1 MTAPNPQEP
10 APVSAPVDYDP
21 ATVEAKWQQRWR
33 ERGTNYTDITEGER
47 PFYALM
53 MFPYPSA
60 EGLHVGNL
68 FAFTG
73 NDIYGRFQRLQGHT
87 VFEPLGYDAFGIHS
101 ENYALKI
108 GQHPMRLIPRNIAN
122 FRRQLE
128 RGGLMV
134 DWRYSVDTTD
144 PRYYRWTQWV
154 FLKLYEKGLAYK
166 KKAAVNWCPNDKTV
180 LANEQVINGACER
193 CGAQVEQRFL
203 EQWFFR
209 ISEYAERLLNNL
221 DRIDWSETTKTAQR
235 NWIGR
240 SDGAQVEF
248 DVLPVTGDG
257 RRATGGKAAGDQGAV
272 SPSPESP
279 VAGPSRIGVFT
290 TRPDTIFGATY
301 LVLAPEH
308 PLVASLTTDSQ
319 RAEVEAYRERTKRQ
333 DLVTRKVTK
342 EKTGV
347 FTGSHAVNPATGAP
361 VPIWIADYVLME
373 YGTGAIM
380 AVPGH
385 DERDF
390 EFATV
395 FSLPVVRVVAG
406 EGDDDHTPLERA
418 FTDNTA
424 GRLVNSAEFDGMSV
438 PDAKRA
444 ITEWLASKNAGR
456 AVVNYR
462 LHDWCISRQRYW
474 GPPIPVIYCDA
485 CGPQPVPEA
494 DLPVMLPDIEDFRP
508 DDSGISPLARHESWY
523 VVPCPKCGGTA
534 RRETDVSDTFLDS
547 AWYFLRYPSADR
559 DDVPFDAAIT
569 RKWLP
574 VDSYIGGN
582 EHAVLHLMYSRF
594 ITMVL
599 HDMGFL
605 DFEEPFTRFRAHGHI
620 IREGAKM
627 SKTKGNIVVPDTY
640 YAEWG
645 ADTFRTYLMFLGPYE
660 EGGDFRDQSISGV
673 RRFLDRLWAS
683 AVEATTEGMPDA
695 DVMRKLHQTIRK
707 VGEDIPRLAYN
718 TAIAAMMSYI
728 NVVRQGERTP
738 HRGEVEPL
746 IQLVAPF
753 APHLAEELWEQYGHR
768 ESVFDAGWPAYDQ
781 ELAREQLIDLA
792 VQVQGKMRGTIRVRP
807 DVAKEEALATAVAT
821 PTIARF
827 VTGEPKKVIFVPGRL
842 LNIVL

>member
-1 MTAPNPQEP
+1 MTAPNPHEP
-10 APVSAPVDYDP
+10 TPVSAPVDYDSS
-21 ATVEAKWQQRWR
+21 TVEAKWQRRWR
-33 ERGTNYTDITEGER
+33 ERGTNHTDLVGGDR

-53 MFPYPSA
+53 MYPYPSA

-101 ENYALKI
+101 ENYALKV
-108 GQHPMRLIPRNIAN
+108 GEHPMRLIPRNIAN

-193 CGAQVEQRFL
+193 CGAIVEQRFL

-209 ISEYAERLLNNL
+209 ISDYAERLLNNL
-221 DRIDWSETTKTAQR
+221 ERIDWSETTKTAQR

-240 SDGAQVEF
+240 SDGAEIEF
-248 DVLPVTGDG
+248 EVL
-257 RRATGGKAAGDQGAV
+257 
-272 SPSPESP
+272 
-279 VAGPSRIGVFT
+279 GPQSRIKVFT
-290 TRPDTIFGATY
+290 TRPDTVFGATY
-301 LVLAPEH
+301 MVLAPEH
-308 PLVASLTTDSQ
+308 PLVPVLTTDVQ

-333 DLVTRKVTK
+333 DLVSRKVTK

-347 FTGSHAVNPATGAP
+347 FTGSHAINPATGSP
-361 VPIWIADYVLME
+361 IPIWIADYVLME

-395 FSLPVVRVVAG
+395 FSLPIVRVVAD
-406 EGDDDHTPLERA
+406 EDDNEHTPLDAA
-418 FTDNTA
+418 FTENVA
-424 GRLVNSAEFDGMSV
+424 GRIVNSAQFDGMPV
-438 PDAKRA
+438 PEAKRA
-444 ITEWLASKNAGR
+444 ITEWLASRGAGR
-456 AVVNYR
+456 PVVNYR

-474 GPPIPVIYCDA
+474 GPPIPIIYCDR
-485 CGPQPVPEA
+485 CGPQPVPEK
-494 DLPVMLPDIEDFRP
+494 DLPVTLPDIEDFRP
-508 DDSGISPLARHESWY
+508 DDSGVSPLARHESWY
-523 VVPCPKCGGTA
+523 VVPCPKCGGKA

-559 DDVPFDAAIT
+559 DDVPFDPAIT
-569 RKWLP
+569 KKWLP
-574 VDSYIGGN
+574 VNSYIGGN

-599 HDMGFL
+599 HDMGIL
-605 DFEEPFTRFRAHGHI
+605 HFEEPFTRFRAHGHI
-620 IREGAKM
+620 TRNGVKM
-627 SKTKGNIVVPDTY
+627 SKTKGNIVNPDQY
-640 YAEWG
+640 YDDWG

-660 EGGDFRDQSISGV
+660 EGGDFIDQSITGV

-683 AVEATTEGMPDA
+683 VAESTTEGAPDPA
-695 DVMRKLHQTIRK
+695 VVRKLHQTIQK
-707 VGEDIPRLAYN
+707 VTDDIPRLSYN
-718 TAIAAMMSYI
+718 TAIAAMMGYV

-738 HRGEVEPL
+738 HRDELEPL
-746 IQLVAPF
+746 VQLVSPF
-753 APHLAEELWEQYGHR
+753 APHLAEELWEQLGHT
-768 ESVFDAGWPAYDQ
+768 ESIFDAGWPKSDAD
-781 ELAREQLIDLA
+781 LAREQTIELA
-792 VQVQGKMRGTIRVRP
+792 VQINGKMRGTVRVAP
-807 DVAKEEALATAVAT
+807 DITKEGALEAALAA
-821 PTIARF
+821 PGIARF
-827 VTGEPKKVIFVPGRL
+827 ITGEPKKVIFVPGRL
-842 LNIVL
+842 LNVVV

>member
-1 MTAPNPQEP
+1 MTAPNPHEP
-10 APVSAPVDYDP
+10 APVSAPVAYDP
-21 ATVEAKWQQRWR
+21 SVIEPKWQRRWR
-33 ERGTNYTDITEGER
+33 EQGTNHTDLAGGER

-101 ENYALKI
+101 ENYALKV
-108 GQHPMRLIPRNIAN
+108 GEHPMRLIPRNIAN

-128 RGGLMV
+128 RAGLMV
-134 DWRYSVDTTD
+134 DWRHSVETTD
-144 PRYYRWTQWV
+144 PRYYKWTQWI
-154 FLKLYEKGLAYK
+154 FLKLFEKGLAYK

-209 ISEYAERLLNNL
+209 ISDYAERLLNNL

-235 NWIGR
+235 NWIGK
-240 SDGAQVEF
+240 SDGAEIEF
-248 DVLPVTGDG
+248 EVMGP
-257 RRATGGKAAGDQGAV
+257 GA
-272 SPSPESP
+272 PSPRP
-279 VAGPSRIGVFT
+279 RISVFT

-308 PLVASLTTDSQ
+308 PLVASLTTEEQ
-319 RAEVEAYRERTKRQ
+319 RVEVEGYRERTKRQ

-361 VPIWIADYVLME
+361 IPIWIADYVLME

-390 EFATV
+390 EFANT
-395 FSLPVVRVVAG
+395 FALPVMRVVAG
-406 EGDDDHTPLERA
+406 EGENEHTPLSEA

-424 GRLVNSAEFDGMSV
+424 GRMVHSAQFDGMSV
-438 PDAKRA
+438 PEAKRA
-444 ITEWLASKNAGR
+444 ITDWLAARGAAR

-474 GPPIPVIYCDA
+474 GPPIPIIYCDA
-485 CGPQPVPEA
+485 CGPQPVPEK

-508 DDSGISPLARHESWY
+508 DDSGISPLARHEAWY
-523 VVPCPKCGGTA
+523 VVPCPQCGGKA

-559 DDVPFDAAIT
+559 DDVAFDPALT
-569 RKWLP
+569 KKWLP
-574 VDSYIGGN
+574 VNSYIGGN
-582 EHAVLHLMYSRF
+582 EHAVLHLMYARF

-599 HDMGFL
+599 HDAGFL

-627 SKTKGNIVVPDTY
+627 SKTKGNIVIPDKY
-640 YAEWG
+640 YEEWG

-683 AVEATTEGMPDA
+683 AAEITTEGSPDPG
-695 DVMRKLHQTIRK
+695 VMRKLHQTIAK
-707 VGEDIPRLAYN
+707 VSDDVPRLAYN
-718 TAIAAMMSYI
+718 TAIAAMMTYV
-728 NVVRQGERTP
+728 NVLRQAERTP
-738 HRGEVEPL
+738 HREEFEPL
-746 IQLVAPF
+746 VQLVAPF
-753 APHLAEELWEQYGHR
+753 APHLAEELWRQLGHR
-768 ESVFDAGWPAYDQ
+768 ESVFDAGWPTFDP
-781 ELAREQLIDLA
+781 ELAREQMIDLA
-792 VQVQGKMRGTIRVRP
+792 VQVAGKMRGTVRVRP
-807 DVAKEEALATAVAT
+807 DVTKEEASEAAMAVPA
-821 PTIARF
+821 IARF
-827 VTGEPKKVIFVPGRL
+827 VTGPVKKIIFIPGRL
-842 LNIVL
+842 LNIVI

>member
-1 MTAPNPQEP
+1 MTEPNSHEP
-10 APVSAPVDYDP
+10 TPVSAPVDYDP
-21 ATVEAKWQQRWR
+21 STVEPKWQQRWR
-33 ERGTNYTDITEGER
+33 ERGTNHTDLTGGER

-101 ENYALKI
+101 ENYALRI
-108 GQHPMRLIPRNIAN
+108 GEHPMRLIPRNIAN

-134 DWRYSVDTTD
+134 DWRYSVETTD
-144 PRYYRWTQWV
+144 PRYYKWTQWV
-154 FLKLYEKGLAYK
+154 FLKLYERGLAYK

-209 ISEYAERLLNNL
+209 ISDYAERLLTNL
-221 DRIDWSETTKTAQR
+221 ERIDWSETTKTAQR

-240 SDGAQVEF
+240 SDGAEIAFHVM
-248 DVLPVTGDG
+248 G
-257 RRATGGKAAGDQGAV
+257 AGSSA
-272 SPSPESP
+272 PT
-279 VAGPSRIGVFT
+279 ITVFT
-290 TRPDTIFGATY
+290 TRPDTVFGATY
-301 LVLAPEH
+301 MVLAPEH
-308 PLVASLTTDSQ
+308 PLVGDLTTNDQ

-333 DLVTRKVTK
+333 DLVSRKVNK

-347 FTGSHAVNPATGAP
+347 FTGSHAINPATGAP
-361 VPIWIADYVLME
+361 IPIWIADYVLME

-390 EFATV
+390 EFANV
-395 FSLPVVRVVAG
+395 FSLPVIRVVAG
-406 EGDDDHTPLERA
+406 ERDNEHTPLDA
-418 FTDNTA
+418 PFTDNTG
-424 GRLVNSAEFDGMSV
+424 GRLVNSGEFDGMPVSE
-438 PDAKRA
+438 AKRS
-444 ITEWLASKNAGR
+444 ITEWLASRGMGR
-456 AVVNYR
+456 GVVNYR

-474 GPPIPVIYCDA
+474 GPPIPIIYCDN
-485 CGPQPVPEA
+485 CGPQPVPEQ
-494 DLPVMLPDIEDFRP
+494 DLPVTLPDIEDFRP
-508 DDSGISPLARHESWY
+508 DDSGVSPLARHESWY
-523 VVPCPKCGGTA
+523 VVPCPKCGGKA

-559 DDVPFDAAIT
+559 DDVPFDAELT

-599 HDMGFL
+599 HDMGYL

-627 SKTKGNIVVPDTY
+627 SKTKGNIVVPDRY
-640 YAEWG
+640 YEQWG

-673 RRFLDRLWAS
+673 RRFLDRVWAS
-683 AVEATTEGMPDA
+683 VTEATAEGSPDPE
-695 DVMRKLHQTIRK
+695 VLRKLHQTIRK
-707 VGEDIPRLAYN
+707 VSDDIPRLAYN
-718 TAIAAMMSYI
+718 TAIAAMMTYV

-738 HRGEVEPL
+738 HRDELEPL
-746 IQLVAPF
+746 VQLVSPF
-753 APHLAEELWEQYGHR
+753 APHLAEELWEQLGHR
-768 ESVFDAGWPAYDQ
+768 ESVFDARWPVFDP
-781 ELAREQLIDLA
+781 ELAREQLIELA
-792 VQVQGKMRGTIRVRP
+792 VQVNGKMRGTVRVRP
-807 DVAKEEALATAVAT
+807 DVTKDEALEAALAS
-821 PTIARF
+821 PAIARF
-827 VTGEPKKVIFVPGRL
+827 ITGEPKKVIFVPGRL
-842 LNIVL
+842 LNVVV

>member
-1 MTAPNPQEP
+1 MTASNPHERT
-10 APVSAPVDYDP
+10 PVGAPVDYDP
-21 ATVEAKWQQRWR
+21 GIVEPKWQRRWR
-33 ERGTNYTDITEGER
+33 ELGTNHTDLTGGER

-101 ENYALKI
+101 ENYALKV
-108 GQHPMRLIPRNIAN
+108 GQHPMRLIPQNIAN

-134 DWRYSVDTTD
+134 DWRYAVETID
-144 PRYYRWTQWV
+144 PRYYKWTQWV

-166 KKAAVNWCPNDKTV
+166 KRAAVNWCPNDKTV

-193 CGAQVEQRFL
+193 CGAMVEQRFL

-209 ISEYAERLLNNL
+209 ISDYAERLLNNL
-221 DRIDWSETTKTAQR
+221 ERIDWSETTKTAQR
-235 NWIGR
+235 NWIGK
-240 SDGAQVEF
+240 SEGAEISF
-248 DVLPVTGDG
+248 VTLGTG
-257 RRATGGKAAGDQGAV
+257 NRREPAEGGQMGTG
-272 SPSPESP
+272 SLSIP
-279 VAGPSRIGVFT
+279 VFT
-290 TRPDTIFGATY
+290 TRPDTVFGATY

-308 PLVASLTTDSQ
+308 PLVSQLTTDEQ

-333 DLVTRKVTK
+333 DLVSRKVTR

-347 FTGSHAVNPATGAP
+347 FTGSHATNPATGAP

-395 FSLPVVRVVAG
+395 FSLPIVRVVAAEG
-406 EGDDDHTPLERA
+406 ENGHTPLDAAYTE
-418 FTDNTA
+418 NTS
-424 GRLVNSAEFDGMSV
+424 GRLVNSDQFDGKTV
-438 PDAKRA
+438 PEAKRA
-444 ITEWLASKNAGR
+444 ITEWLASRGAGR

-474 GPPIPVIYCDA
+474 GPPIPIIYCDQ
-485 CGPQPVPEA
+485 CGPQPVPEK
-494 DLPVMLPDIEDFRP
+494 DLPVTLPDIEDFRP
-508 DDSGISPLARHESWY
+508 DDSGVSPLARHESWY
-523 VVPCPKCGGTA
+523 VVPCPKCGGRA

-559 DDVPFDAAIT
+559 DDVPFDPDLT

-599 HDMGFL
+599 HDMGYL
-605 DFEEPFTRFRAHGHI
+605 EFEEPFTRFRAHGHI

-627 SKTKGNIVVPDTY
+627 SKTKGNIVVPDQY
-640 YAEWG
+640 YEQWG

-673 RRFLDRLWAS
+673 RRFLDRVWAS
-683 AVEATTEGMPDA
+683 VTEATTEGTA
-695 DVMRKLHQTIRK
+695 DPEVMRKLHQTIRK
-707 VGEDIPRLAYN
+707 VTDDIPRLAYN
-718 TAIAAMMSYI
+718 TAIAAMMTYV

-738 HRGEVEPL
+738 HRDELEPL
-746 IQLVAPF
+746 VQLVSPF
-753 APHLAEELWEQYGHR
+753 APHLAEELWEQLGHR
-768 ESVFDAGWPAYDQ
+768 GSVFDAGWPAFDP
-781 ELAREQLIDLA
+781 ELAREQTIELA
-792 VQVQGKMRGTIRVRP
+792 VQVNGKMRGTVRVAP
-807 DVAKEEALATAVAT
+807 DVTKEDALQVALGA
-821 PTIARF
+821 PAIARF

-842 LNIVL
+842 LNVVV

>member
-1 MTAPNPQEP
+1 MTVPNPHQP
-10 APVSAPVDYDP
+10 TPVSAPVDYDP
-21 ATVEAKWQQRWR
+21 STVEAKWQRRWR
-33 ERGTNYTDITEGER
+33 ERATNHTDLTGGDR

-73 NDIYGRFQRLQGHT
+73 NDIFGRFQRLQGHT

-101 ENYALKI
+101 ENYALRI

-144 PRYYRWTQWV
+144 PRYYKWTQWV
-154 FLKLYEKGLAYK
+154 FLKLYERGLAYK

-193 CGAQVEQRFL
+193 CGAMVEQRFL

-221 DRIDWSETTKTAQR
+221 DHIDWSETTKTAQR

-240 SDGAQVEF
+240 SDGADITF
-248 DVLPVTGDG
+248 HVLGTGNREQGREAPGSSGSPFPVPG
-257 RRATGGKAAGDQGAV
+257 
-272 SPSPESP
+272 SPS
-279 VAGPSRIGVFT
+279 ITVFT

-301 LVLAPEH
+301 MVLAPEH
-308 PLVASLTTDSQ
+308 PLVARLTTDDQ
-319 RAEVEAYRERTKRQ
+319 RADVDAYRERTKRQ
-333 DLVTRKVTK
+333 DIVSRKVNK

-347 FTGSHAVNPATGAP
+347 FTGSHAINPATGAP
-361 VPIWIADYVLME
+361 IPIWIADYVLME

-390 EFATV
+390 EFANV
-395 FSLPVVRVVAG
+395 FALPIVRVVAG
-406 EGDDDHTPLERA
+406 TGENEHTPLQAPFIE
-418 FTDNTA
+418 NTS
-424 GRLVNSAEFDGMSV
+424 GRLVNSGQFDGIQV
-438 PDAKRA
+438 PEARRA
-444 ITEWLASKNAGR
+444 ITEWLASRGAGR

-474 GPPIPVIYCDA
+474 GPPIPMIYCDA
-485 CGPQPVPEA
+485 CGPQPVPEK
-494 DLPVMLPDIEDFRP
+494 DLPVTLPDIEDFRP
-508 DDSGISPLARHESWY
+508 DDSGVSPLARHQDWY
-523 VVPCPKCGGTA
+523 VVPCPKCGGKA

-559 DDVPFDAAIT
+559 DDVPFDPELT
-569 RKWLP
+569 KKWLP
-574 VDSYIGGN
+574 VNSYIGGN

-599 HDMGFL
+599 HDMGIL

-620 IREGAKM
+620 TRNSAKM
-627 SKTKGNIVVPDTY
+627 SKTKGNIVNPDQY
-640 YAEWG
+640 YEEWG

-683 AVEATTEGMPDA
+683 VAESTTDGSPSVE
-695 DVMRKLHQTIRK
+695 VMRKLHQTIQK
-707 VGEDIPRLAYN
+707 VTDDVPRLAYN
-718 TAIAAMMSYI
+718 TAIAAMMTYV

-738 HRGEVEPL
+738 HRDELEPL
-746 IQLVAPF
+746 VQLVAPF
-753 APHLAEELWEQYGHR
+753 APHLAEELWEQLGHQ
-768 ESVFDAGWPAYDQ
+768 ESVFDAGWPKYDP

-792 VQVQGKMRGTIRVRP
+792 VQVQGRMRGTIRVAP
-807 DVAKEEALATAVAT
+807 DVTQEEALRTARET
-821 PTIARF
+821 PSIARF
-827 VTGEPKKVIFVPGRL
+827 VTGEPKKVIFVKGRL
-842 LNIVL
+842 LNIVV

>member
-1 MTAPNPQEP
+1 MTAPDQHEP

-21 ATVEAKWQQRWR
+21 TAIEAKWQQRWR
-33 ERGTNYTDITEGER
+33 ERGTNHTNLMSGER

-101 ENYALKI
+101 ENYALKV
-108 GQHPMRLIPRNIAN
+108 GEHPMRLIPKNIAN

-144 PRYYRWTQWV
+144 PRYYKWTQWI

-166 KKAAVNWCPNDKTV
+166 KRAAVNWCPNDKTV

-193 CGAQVEQRFL
+193 CGATVEQRFL

-209 ISEYAERLLNNL
+209 ISEYSERLLNNL
-221 DRIDWSETTKTAQR
+221 ERIDWSESTKTAQR
-235 NWIGR
+235 NWIGK
-240 SDGAQVEF
+240 SEGAEIEF
-248 DVLPVTGDG
+248 EIVGTRDSALGT
-257 RRATGGKAAGDQGAV
+257 RRPTV
-272 SPSPESP
+272 SIPENAESRVPSAE
-279 VAGPSRIGVFT
+279 SRINVFT
-290 TRPDTIFGATY
+290 TRADTIFGATY

-308 PLVASLTTDSQ
+308 GLVDRLTTDAQ

-333 DLVTRKVTK
+333 DLVSRKVTK

-347 FTGSHAVNPATGAP
+347 FTGSHAINPATGAP
-361 VPIWIADYVLME
+361 IPIWIADYVLME

-395 FSLPVVRVVAG
+395 FSLPIVRVVAG
-406 EGDDDHTPLERA
+406 EGDDEHTPLDGP
-418 FTDNTA
+418 FTENTG
-424 GRLVNSAEFDGMSV
+424 GRMVNSGEFDGKPV

-444 ITEWLASKNAGR
+444 ITDWLAARGAGR

-485 CGPQPVPEA
+485 CGAQPVPER
-494 DLPVMLPDIEDFRP
+494 DLPVLLPDIEDFRP
-508 DDSGISPLARHESWY
+508 DDSGISPLARHEGWY
-523 VVPCPKCGGTA
+523 RVPCPKCGAKA

-559 DDVPFDAAIT
+559 DDVPFDAGLT

-574 VDSYIGGN
+574 VNSYIGGN

-599 HDMGFL
+599 HDMGIL

-620 IREGAKM
+620 IRDGAKM
-627 SKTKGNIVVPDTY
+627 SKTKGNIVNPDQY
-640 YAEWG
+640 YTEWG

-683 AVEATTEGMPDA
+683 AAEATTEGSA
-695 DVMRKLHQTIRK
+695 DPEVVRKLHQTIQK
-707 VGEDIPRLAYN
+707 VSDDVPRLAYN
-718 TAIAAMMSYI
+718 TAIAAMMAYI

-738 HRGEVEPL
+738 HRDEVEPL
-746 IQLVAPF
+746 IQLVSPF
-753 APHLAEELWEQYGHR
+753 APHLAEELWEQFGHR
-768 ESVFDAGWPAYDQ
+768 ESVFDAGWPVYDA
-781 ELAREQLIDLA
+781 ELARETLIDVA
-792 VQVQGKMRGTIRVRP
+792 VQVQGKTRGTIRVKP
-807 DVAKEEALATAVAT
+807 DVTKEDALAVALAT
-821 PTIARF
+821 PSIARF
-827 VTGEPKKVIFVPGRL
+827 ATGEPKKVIFVPGRL